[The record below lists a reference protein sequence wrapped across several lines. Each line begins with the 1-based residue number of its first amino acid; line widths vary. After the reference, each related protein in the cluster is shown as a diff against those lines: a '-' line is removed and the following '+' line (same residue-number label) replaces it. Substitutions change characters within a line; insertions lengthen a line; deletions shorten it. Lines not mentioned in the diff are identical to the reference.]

1 MGNVELL
8 QNFILFFP
16 HVTCLELLSVEMI
29 IIIRPTKCNCLHSH
43 VIHYGC

>member
-29 IIIRPTKCNCLHSH
+29 IRPTKCNSLHSH
-43 VIHYGC
+43 AIHYGY